1 MSPYSGNKRS
11 EEEAL
16 DLFYLEIEE
25 RILLLISEGEE
36 EEEEEDRV
44 RKTEGAPLLPL
55 NNNSSQLQPTKQ
67 GRRGYHGSENI
78 GKKKNKPW
86 IHEYGARNNGG
97 KRVTETARGRRGTG
111 VFIPKSLVHSC

>member
-1 MSPYSGNKRS
+1 MSPYSGNKCS

-36 EEEEEDRV
+36 EEEDRMK
-44 RKTEGAPLLPL
+44 KTEGAPLLL
-55 NNNSSQLQPTKQ
+55 LNSSIKQLQPTKQ
-67 GRRGYHGSENI
+67 GRRGYYGSENI
-78 GKKKNKPW
+78 GKKSKPW

-97 KRVTETARGRRGTG
+97 KRVTEIGGRRGTG